1 MFEDKA
7 KKVQKTMREGSNCC
21 AAIAPMVRRFGFC
34 FRKHDYVFKYSINFS
49 IIFKSWLK
57 NCTRISKEIQAH
69 CLKITRKLWPA
80 QSPDDRGPA
89 RLASYYKQ
97 ALIEITAPVLFGRW
111 MDCLRQR
118 WLQRFF
124 IFFFQR
130 ISKNFPFWK
139 FTFVAKMYGFCSEF
153 LKIPKK

>member
-118 WLQRFF
+118 WLQRFL
-124 IFFFQR
+124 IFFSKEFRR
-130 ISKNFPFWK
+130 IFLFENLHLLQKCIVFVENF
-139 FTFVAKMYGFCSEF
+139 
-153 LKIPKK
+153 